1 MKMTNTN
8 ISASFRPQI
17 EEMLNDIGTQ
27 IDSIC
32 GDCDDVS
39 YDLVRALI
47 LDGCR
52 SVLVGENLF
61 LIYGD
66 TVLDLQV
73 SDEYDVMNV
82 LDQHDFCCSPRPVYA
97 MVWRSAS
104 EEFCERAN
112 QLELLLQQAGQDPA
126 ILLAA
131 CTTSADEKAVIE
143 RLNQEY
149 GPGFFTMK
157 AEEWE
162 DEEEDEDE

>member
-1 MKMTNTN
+1 MKMINTN

-17 EEMLNDIGTQ
+17 EEMLNDIGRQ

-39 YDLVRALI
+39 DDLVRALI

-52 SVLVGENLF
+52 SVLVGENFF

-73 SDEYDVMNV
+73 SDEYAVMDI
-82 LDQHDFCCSPRPVYA
+82 LDNHDFICSPRPIYA
-97 MVWRSAS
+97 MMWRSAS
-104 EEFCERAN
+104 GEFYERAN
-112 QLELLLQQAGQDPA
+112 QLELLLQQAGLDPA
-126 ILLAA
+126 ILLGT
-131 CTTSADEKAVIE
+131 CSTSADEKAVIE
-143 RLNQEY
+143 RLNQEH
-149 GPGFFTMK
+149 GPDFFTMK
-157 AEEWE
+157 ADEWE